1 MAKEE
6 LSLKVKLFDAMSG
19 GLSRLS
25 SALRRMV
32 AGFKDGFSGLSSS
45 FKDLKSSFS
54 TALSALSG
62 LAVKTA
68 VVGTGLA
75 WGFKRNFLDV
85 AATFEDMETVL
96 TTLEGSSERAQ
107 KAMDWI
113 SDFAVKTPYEL
124 SEVTEAYKNLVSSGI
139 DPVNGS
145 LLSIGDA
152 AAASGKP
159 LMQLVDAVGKAKS
172 GQFEQLRTAIGGIY
186 KLIGRKMTYTFFD
199 KDKQKVTLYAD
210 VRNMEAM
217 EKMVY
222 EVFNRKG
229 YTGAMDG
236 LSQTWSG
243 MVSNLSDQWTRF
255 AKMVMESGVF
265 SWLKTELSALLDKVD
280 AMADD
285 GTLQQWAQKTG
296 QAFINGF
303 NTAKSAV
310 ADAWDALKG
319 FADFV
324 QTAVGFV
331 GGFKNALLML
341 AGVMSGALLVSL
353 GVLVKALAAFGLVLL
368 TNPIGQFVV
377 ILFAAGVALKK
388 IADWSLKIASII
400 ESGTGWL
407 LEKIFGKREK
417 SENDAPDDAVKTVS
431 ETPMRRPV
439 LFDDSAVVSPAPQAP
454 VRREDTT
461 LRTEVVIRGENLPS
475 GTRLNVV
482 NSDAD
487 RTEIGLTR
495 TLAGV

>member
-172 GQFEQLRTAIGGIY
+172 GQFE
-186 KLIGRKMTYTFFD
+186 
-199 KDKQKVTLYAD
+199 
-210 VRNMEAM
+210 
-217 EKMVY
+217 
-222 EVFNRKG
+222 
-229 YTGAMDG
+229 
-236 LSQTWSG
+236 
-243 MVSNLSDQWTRF
+243 
-255 AKMVMESGVF
+255 
-265 SWLKTELSALLDKVD
+265 
-280 AMADD
+280 
-285 GTLQQWAQKTG
+285 
-296 QAFINGF
+296 
-303 NTAKSAV
+303 
-310 ADAWDALKG
+310 
-319 FADFV
+319 
-324 QTAVGFV
+324 
-331 GGFKNALLML
+331 
-341 AGVMSGALLVSL
+341 
-353 GVLVKALAAFGLVLL
+353 
-368 TNPIGQFVV
+368 
-377 ILFAAGVALKK
+377 
-388 IADWSLKIASII
+388 
-400 ESGTGWL
+400 
-407 LEKIFGKREK
+407 
-417 SENDAPDDAVKTVS
+417 
-431 ETPMRRPV
+431 
-439 LFDDSAVVSPAPQAP
+439 
-454 VRREDTT
+454 
-461 LRTEVVIRGENLPS
+461 
-475 GTRLNVV
+475 
-482 NSDAD
+482 
-487 RTEIGLTR
+487 
-495 TLAGV
+495 

>member
-45 FKDLKSSFS
+45 FKDLKASFS
-54 TALSALSG
+54 TTLSALSG

-96 TTLEGSSERAQ
+96 TTLEGSSERAK

-124 SEVTEAYKNLVSSGI
+124 SEVTEAYKNLVSAGI
-139 DPVNGS
+139 DPMNGS

-280 AMADD
+280 AMAED

-296 QAFINGF
+296 QAFIDGF
-303 NTAKSAV
+303 NTAKSAIGDV
-310 ADAWDALKG
+310 WSVMKEFVG
-319 FADFV
+319 FMQSAI
-324 QTAVGFV
+324 GFV
-331 GGFKNALLML
+331 GGFKNALTAL
-341 AGVMSGALLVSL
+341 AVIMSGALLVSL
-353 GVLVKALAAFGLVLL
+353 GLLVKALTAFGLVLL

-388 IADWSLKIASII
+388 IADWSLKIASLI
-400 ESGTGWL
+400 EKGTGWL

-417 SENDAPDDAVKTVS
+417 DGTPDDVVKTTA
-431 ETPMRRPV
+431 EMPRQRPV
-439 LFDDSAVVSPAPQAP
+439 LFNDAAVAMPPAPQATA
-454 VRREDTT
+454 RREDKT

-475 GTRLNVV
+475 GARLNVLK
-482 NSDAD
+482 SDAD